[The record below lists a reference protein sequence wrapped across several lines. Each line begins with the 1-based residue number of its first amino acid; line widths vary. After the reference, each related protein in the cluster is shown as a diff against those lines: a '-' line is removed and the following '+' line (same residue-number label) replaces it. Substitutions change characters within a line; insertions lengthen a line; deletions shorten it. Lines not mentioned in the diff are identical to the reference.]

1 MATGPSNSG
10 RWTDQERWQILM
22 DTVQDFAIFMLD
34 EAGRIMTWNLGAERI
49 LGYKEDE
56 ILGHDFRQIFTPNDS
71 ATDQPEFELVT
82 AKEKGR
88 AEDERWHVRKDG
100 SRFWA
105 SGVVTPLWDD
115 SGRLRGFAKVLRD
128 ITERKRAE
136 ERLAEQNQRKD
147 EFLAMLA
154 HELRNP
160 LAAIANSVQLLK
172 LEHGGNPPETV
183 RIIERQVDGLER
195 MVSDLSD
202 ASRMSAGKIQLKI
215 GRIKLQDVID
225 RAVETIAP
233 KFEERRHT
241 FSREMTAAA
250 IWLEADGGRLEQVFC
265 NLLNNAAKYT
275 EPGGKIS
282 LALERTGNEAVV
294 SVRDTGTGIMSEMLP
309 RIFDLFIQADTSLE
323 RAQGGLGIGLTLVK
337 RLVEMHGGKVEAHSE
352 GIGRGS
358 EFVVR
363 LPVIAETA
371 VELAP
376 ATPTVIA
383 PAPHKGLKLLLA
395 EDNVDT
401 AMTLGMLLRKL
412 GHTVEI
418 VHDGP
423 AALRAVDGNRP
434 DAMLLDIGI
443 PGLDGYQVAQ
453 RLRQKPEYAAMRL
466 IAMTGYGQEEDIE
479 RSRKS
484 GFDHHLVK
492 PVSLAT
498 LQELLLKLA
507 PSARS

>member
-1 MATGPSNSG
+1 MSTGPDSSK
-10 RWTDQERWQILM
+10 RWTEQERWQILM

-34 EAGRIMTWNLGAERI
+34 DTGKIVSWNYGAERI
-49 LGYKEDE
+49 LGYKEEE
-56 ILGHDFRQIFTPNDS
+56 ILGHSFCQIFTPNDS
-71 ATDQPEFELVT
+71 ASEQPEFELTT
-82 AKEKGR
+82 AREKGR

-115 SGRLRGFAKVLRD
+115 AGKLRGFAKVLRD

-160 LAAIANSVQLLK
+160 LAAIANSVQLMK

-183 RIIERQVDGLER
+183 KIIERQVDGLER

-202 ASRMSAGKIQLKI
+202 ASRMSAGKIQLRI
-215 GRIKLQDVID
+215 GRVKLQEVLE
-225 RAVETIAP
+225 RAAETIAP
-233 KFEERRHT
+233 KFEERNHK
-241 FSREMTAAA
+241 FAIEMVAAA
-250 IWLEADGGRLEQVFC
+250 IWLEADGARLEQVFC

-275 EPGGKIS
+275 EPGGRIS
-282 LALERTGNEAVV
+282 LRVDRQGNEAVV
-294 SVRDTGTGIMSEMLP
+294 SVRDTGTGIVSEMLP
-309 RIFDLFIQADTSLE
+309 RIFDLFIQADNSLE
-323 RAQGGLGIGLTLVK
+323 RSQGGLGIGLTLVK

-352 GIGRGS
+352 GIGHGS
-358 EFVVR
+358 EFIVR
-363 LPVIAETA
+363 LPVVAEA
-371 VELAP
+371 SVVLP
-376 ATPTVIA
+376 
-383 PAPHKGLKLLLA
+383 PAPTTAIPQPQQGLRLLLA

-401 AMTLGMLLRKL
+401 ALTLGMLLKKL

-423 AALRAVDGNRP
+423 AALRAVDGSRP
-434 DAMLLDIGI
+434 DALLLDIGI

-453 RLRQKPEYAAMRL
+453 RLRQYPANAKLKL
-466 IAMTGYGQEEDIE
+466 IAMTGYGQEEDLE
-479 RSRKS
+479 RSRKA

-498 LQELLLKLA
+498 LQDLLVKLA
-507 PSARS
+507 GK

>member
-1 MATGPSNSG
+1 MSTGPDTSQ
-10 RWTDQERWQILM
+10 RWSDQERWHILM

-34 EAGRIMTWNLGAERI
+34 ETGKILTWNFGAERI
-49 LGYKEDE
+49 LGYKEEE

-71 ATDQPEFELVT
+71 ATDQPEYELVT
-82 AKEKGR
+82 AQEKGR

-115 SGRLRGFAKVLRD
+115 SGKLRGFAKVLRD

-160 LAAIANSVQLLK
+160 LAAIANSVQLMK
-172 LEHGGNPPETV
+172 LEHGDNPPETV

-202 ASRMSAGKIQLKI
+202 ASRMSAGKIQL
-215 GRIKLQDVID
+215 RLARVRLQDILE
-225 RAVETIAP
+225 RAVETIRP
-233 KFEERRHT
+233 KLEERRHT
-241 FSREMTAAA
+241 FGLEAATAA

-282 LALERTGNEAVV
+282 LTLTRQGNEAVV

-309 RIFDLFIQADTSLE
+309 RIFDLFIQADNSLE

-337 RLVEMHGGKVEAHSE
+337 RLVEMHGGKVEAHSD
-352 GIGRGS
+352 GIGHGS
-358 EFVVR
+358 EFIVR

-371 VELAP
+371 VDVAPAALAP
-376 ATPTVIA
+376 PA
-383 PAPHKGLKLLLA
+383 PAPRKGLRLLLA

-401 AMTLGMLLRKL
+401 ALTLGMLLRKL
-412 GHTVEI
+412 GHTVEV

-423 AALRAVDGNRP
+423 AALRAVDGNKP
-434 DAMLLDIGI
+434 DALLLDIGI

-453 RLRQKPEYAAMRL
+453 RLRQHPENATMKL

-479 RSRKS
+479 RSRQS

-498 LQELLLKLA
+498 LQELLGKLA
-507 PSARS
+507 RQ

>member
-1 MATGPSNSG
+1 
-10 RWTDQERWQILM
+10 M

-34 EAGRIMTWNLGAERI
+34 ETGKIISWNFGAERI
-49 LGYKEDE
+49 LGYKEEE

-71 ATDQPEFELVT
+71 ATDQPEYELTT
-82 AKEKGR
+82 AQEKGR

-115 SGRLRGFAKVLRD
+115 SGKLRGFAKVLRD

-160 LAAIANSVQLLK
+160 LAAIANSVQLMK

-183 RIIERQVDGLER
+183 RIIERQVGGLER

-202 ASRMSAGKIQLKI
+202 ASRMSAGKIQL
-215 GRIKLQDVID
+215 RLARVRLQDVIE
-225 RAVETIAP
+225 RAVETIRP
-233 KFEERRHT
+233 KLEDRRHT
-241 FSREMTAAA
+241 FALEAAAAA

-282 LALERTGNEAVV
+282 LALVRLGNEAIV

-309 RIFDLFIQADTSLE
+309 RIFDLFIQADNSLE

-337 RLVEMHGGKVEAHSE
+337 RLVEMHGGKVEAHSD
-352 GIGRGS
+352 GIGHGS
-358 EFVVR
+358 EFIVR

-371 VELAP
+371 VDVAPPSLAP
-376 ATPTVIA
+376 PA
-383 PAPHKGLKLLLA
+383 PAPRTGLRLLLA

-401 AMTLGMLLRKL
+401 ALTLGMLLKKL
-412 GHTVEI
+412 GHTVEV

-434 DAMLLDIGI
+434 DALLLDIGI

-453 RLRQKPEYAAMRL
+453 RLRQYAENATMKL

-479 RSRKS
+479 RSRQA

-498 LQELLLKLA
+498 LQELLGKLA
-507 PSARS
+507 R